1 MVDFKIS
8 KLFKKEEPILHEKGF
23 TIEKDVLFYRDSFI
37 LIRNISQ
44 VSVGPLPTPEFPKV
58 AILMILIGLV
68 LSVVIIGLI
77 PLIFGCILIYNWYQ
91 EVQYNKRS
99 KYLNITMNAGTT
111 LSFVGSDIPF
121 MDRVVSIIRDCANGK
136 YNEQPIIVNMQGSQV
151 SGSIFGPVTKNGDEY
166 HGN

>member
-68 LSVVIIGLI
+68 LISCYHWAYTSY
-77 PLIFGCILIYNWYQ
+77 FGMHINLQ
-91 EVQYNKRS
+91 LVSRS
-99 KYLNITMNAGTT
+99 AI
-111 LSFVGSDIPF
+111 
-121 MDRVVSIIRDCANGK
+121 
-136 YNEQPIIVNMQGSQV
+136 
-151 SGSIFGPVTKNGDEY
+151 
-166 HGN
+166 